1 MRFVNLW
8 PYLLYPLRAMLS
20 RRFYFSVMLHMKGV
34 GLTYLLIWCLVLALP
49 GTVKVQNALQQMQ
62 ALDLS
67 SVVAQIPPSYISSQ
81 GVLSANDPADEH
93 PQLIRNLRGDP
104 VLVYSLNGDSV
115 PNFEGTVPITIT
127 SHALIINTTKG
138 PMTLPWSTIYGNEE
152 QNFEPLQAAQMME
165 SLFSSSF
172 LTVWS
177 IIALWMFSSLG
188 FVVLIA
194 AGLTKVLAVLIFKLR
209 IAFALVLR
217 LNAFG
222 ATLAGL
228 LMFLQFFL
236 PFSLSYIMLCLIP
249 MFYSMSFLAYMK
261 IVMIRS
267 MQDIRYALDPKNPFY
282 RWFEGQSRIREDNSF
297 DQGPDYHSLSPEEQ
311 QERER
316 NLQRMIKMTLEQWQQ
331 NYKRWQERNGG
342 IFGGTDAKRN
352 QGQGANQNSSSGSE
366 QYRATTNEPNKAQS
380 SNDTSQGS
388 QEQDGASQQDVS
400 HHTAQ
405 SSTQKDQSK
414 DGTFVP

>member
-1 MRFVNLW
+1 
-8 PYLLYPLRAMLS
+8 
-20 RRFYFSVMLHMKGV
+20 
-34 GLTYLLIWCLVLALP
+34 
-49 GTVKVQNALQQMQ
+49 
-62 ALDLS
+62 
-67 SVVAQIPPSYISSQ
+67 
-81 GVLSANDPADEH
+81 
-93 PQLIRNLRGDP
+93 
-104 VLVYSLNGDSV
+104 
-115 PNFEGTVPITIT
+115 
-127 SHALIINTTKG
+127 
-138 PMTLPWSTIYGNEE
+138 
-152 QNFEPLQAAQMME
+152 
-165 SLFSSSF
+165 
-172 LTVWS
+172 
-177 IIALWMFSSLG
+177 
-188 FVVLIA
+188 
-194 AGLTKVLAVLIFKLR
+194 
-209 IAFALVLR
+209 
-217 LNAFG
+217 
-222 ATLAGL
+222 
-228 LMFLQFFL
+228 
-236 PFSLSYIMLCLIP
+236 

-380 SNDTSQGS
+380 SNDTFQGS